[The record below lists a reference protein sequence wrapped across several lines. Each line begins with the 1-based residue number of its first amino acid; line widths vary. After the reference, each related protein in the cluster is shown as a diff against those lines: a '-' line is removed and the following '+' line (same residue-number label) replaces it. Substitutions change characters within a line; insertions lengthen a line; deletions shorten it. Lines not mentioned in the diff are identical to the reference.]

1 MADAL
6 SNDVAISLLGNT
18 IATGT
23 ILFVLITIFGPVS
36 GAHFNPAVSFVFYLR
51 GDLAG
56 GMTLLYMIVQVCG
69 GILGTWTAHAMFE
82 VPILQI
88 STVDRSGFGNC
99 ISEIIATFGLVF
111 VIFTAISQN
120 SNLFRCWSGCI
131 FRLPIGSLRQHRSP
145 TLQLRLHVL
154 YQIRLLEYARS
165 NY

>member
-18 IATGT
+18 IATGA

-69 GILGTWTAHAMFE
+69 GILGTWAAHAMFE
-82 VPILQI
+82 VPILKYRL
-88 STVDRSGFGNC
+88 STAVDLGIVSVK
-99 ISEIIATFGLVF
+99 L
-111 VIFTAISQN
+111 
-120 SNLFRCWSGCI
+120 
-131 FRLPIGSLRQHRSP
+131 LRP
-145 TLQLRLHVL
+145 LGWCL
-154 YQIRLLEYARS
+154 
-165 NY
+165 